1 MASDRA
7 KQFKPFAAL
16 KGFYDLI
23 AEQERLPVP
32 KTELTEDMLEL
43 LSRKMQ
49 QVETG
54 MMIEVTHYSNGS
66 YIKTRGLVSN
76 IDAIYRTL
84 TIVKTKILLDDIL
97 DIVLCDEK

>member
-1 MASDRA
+1 MASNRA

-23 AEQERLPVP
+23 AEEERVPLP
-32 KTELTEDMLEL
+32 KTEFTEDMLEL

-49 QVETG
+49 QIEKG
-54 MMIEVTHYSNGS
+54 MMIEVTHYSNGAYS
-66 YIKTRGLVSN
+66 KTRGLVSD
-76 IDAIYRTL
+76 IDAVYRTL
-84 TIVKTKILLDDIL
+84 TIVKNKIVLDDIL